1 MAGRKGKGRGCGPA
15 SYAHSDKPR
24 QLLVITPEKQRER
37 ALKRWADHRERVA
50 QGPDAVEA
58 HARVVRFKKV
68 RLQMKKEKRA
78 LRASTIP
85 SPARVEVP

>member
-1 MAGRKGKGRGCGPA
+1 MPGRRGKGIGAGPA

-24 QLLVITPEKQRER
+24 QPLVLTPEMQRER
-37 ALKRWADHRERVA
+37 ALKRWAAHRERVA

-78 LRASTIP
+78 LRASAIP
-85 SPARVEVP
+85 SPACVERA